1 MWFSAIQGLITNC
14 REQITVFIYPAVHQ
28 ITININSNKNVL
40 EFHDI
45 SNINE
50 NNSALRLTW
59 VEILFTPG

>member
-1 MWFSAIQGLITNC
+1 MTKC
-14 REQITVFIYPAVHQ
+14 REQIAVFIYPAVHQ

-50 NNSALRLTW
+50 NNSTLRLRW
-59 VEILFTPG
+59 VEILLTPGSYA